1 MVTRGAIA
9 KELLEAVAEGLQTEA
24 SLPSPDGEELD
35 RHLRPAVTL
44 VSAWVSEVAR
54 QEKIDTALL
63 ATRNDLVAFLRG
75 DADARLATGWRHD
88 LLGDGI
94 RRLVA
99 GHAAL
104 TFDGR
109 GGLRLIDVPG

>member
-1 MVTRGAIA
+1 V
-9 KELLEAVAEGLQTEA
+9 EVQ
-24 SLPSPDGEELD
+24 LPAPDGEELE
-35 RHLRPAVTL
+35 RTMRPAVAL

-54 QEKIDTALL
+54 QERIDTALL
-63 ATRNDLVAFLRG
+63 ATRHDLVAFLRNDSG
-75 DADARLATGWRHD
+75 ARLSSGWRHD

-99 GHAAL
+99 GGAGL

-109 GGLRLIDVPG
+109 GGLRLVDL

>member
-1 MVTRGAIA
+1 MAFT
-9 KELLEAVAEGLQTEA
+9 TEA
-24 SLPSPDGEELD
+24 NLPAPDGDELD
-35 RHLRPAVTL
+35 RNMRPAVAL

-54 QEKIDTALL
+54 QSHIDTALL
-63 ATRNDLVAFLRG
+63 ATRSDLVAFLRG
-75 DADARLATGWRHD
+75 DADARLSTGWRHD

-109 GGLRLIDVPG
+109 GGLRLVDVAP